1 MAFFLNYVILIRLA
15 LVTGFLLMLWEIQ
28 QFGGYTKT
36 HVRLPNCAA
45 QDSWLK
51 SSVFQWGSLRLTQ
64 GSVQLEEKAVS
75 HDVLISIFFSLKSDQ
90 MWGFI
95 YRLQWSKIPFRHP
108 LVFCSYLKDFY
119 LWWKMVLVL
128 STLLFV
134 SLHQFFSVKSVR
146 CS

>member
-15 LVTGFLLMLWEIQ
+15 LVTGFLVMLWEIQ
-28 QFGGYTKT
+28 QFGGYTKI
-36 HVRLPNCAA
+36 HMRLPNCAT

-64 GSVQLEEKAVS
+64 GSVQLEEEAVS

-90 MWGFI
+90 TWDFI
-95 YRLQWSKIPFRHP
+95 YRLQWSKIPFRNA
-108 LVFCSYLKDFY
+108 LVFCSCLKDFY

-134 SLHQFFSVKSVR
+134 TVFISFLVLSL
-146 CS
+146 